1 MQLFGQKEVIKCK
14 YVCIYIYII
23 TVTISVY
30 VVIYAYIYMHIHQRI
45 GSFLAHEVQPK
56 LVGDHSNEDKVHL
69 SMYFNNQR
77 CPHQKNRVSSP
88 TESGCSYPQEPK
100 STSQPFPQTM
110 AQANPHHTRPRSRD
124 ATAEHRQDRK
134 GQHATWFISTYHLFS
149 LSGLSMLTA
158 CGFSRFGWIAK
169 TCTNTKGIWL
179 L

>member
-14 YVCIYIYII
+14 YVCIYIYHHCHNQCICDYI
-23 TVTISVY
+23 C
-30 VVIYAYIYMHIHQRI
+30 IYICIYIYNQRI

-110 AQANPHHTRPRSRD
+110 AQANPLHTRPRLRCDSGTSAD
-124 ATAEHRQDRK
+124 CE
-134 GQHATWFISTYHLFS
+134 GQHATWFISTINKYIHIYYIYIQI
-149 LSGLSMLTA
+149 TKA
-158 CGFSRFGWIAK
+158 SRQGRA
-169 TCTNTKGIWL
+169 
-179 L
+179 